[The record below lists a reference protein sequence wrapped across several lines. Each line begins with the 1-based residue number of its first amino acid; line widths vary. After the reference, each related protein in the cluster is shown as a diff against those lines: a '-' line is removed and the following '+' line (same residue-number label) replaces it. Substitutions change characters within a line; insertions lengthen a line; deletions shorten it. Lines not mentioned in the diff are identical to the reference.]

1 MALAR
6 VRFTLLFLIPTVVV
20 LTHSYSQ
27 IPIEPPLLS
36 DTTTNYLYDTLQR
49 KPLSALRS
57 IGSLDHTIPIYIRDS
72 AINFENYRSAMD
84 LLSLHPGIFVR
95 DFGGLGHIPD
105 IRMNGNSPRQLQ
117 YTNDGIQLNDPW
129 SGQYNIFF
137 YPTENIER
145 IEIVYGTRAFLY
157 GFNSTGGVVNF
168 VSKSRRALRPYSRI
182 RYSESGY
189 GFSII
194 DGMLSQNIS
203 RTLNVTAGI
212 QHSVFGERYTNENF
226 DGWNGRVKVRYD
238 FGNTFSLFMTEIY
251 NKTNLGLPGGI
262 DRSTTPDSLR
272 FDNLQAIVRNSDAYE
287 KVTRHDFQAGVA
299 AFPGTDSTAVSTLT
313 FYYTSNLRE
322 YRDEENREPSNGIF
336 LQQNQRT
343 RWMGLKLMSNF
354 SFGFQR
360 ITFGADIQSRRSL
373 VKPSTREERAGL
385 VSTYGKTEIPIIGS
399 LIFSPYARF
408 DSYQGEHPL
417 SYGGDIHLAP
427 YGGLE
432 FFGGY
437 SRSFRFPSFLE
448 QHGLDT
454 IITSSLINSKP
465 ERHHLLEAGIRWS
478 ISDLLKIHLRSF
490 YRITWNPVMVDR
502 IKSLAGNSTYTYSRH
517 NKRTT
522 EGMTGRVSLQTG
534 VLLLEGLV
542 QYVKERD
549 EQMGETTFPTWNL
562 RGGIY
567 YMDNLFRNHLEIKTG
582 IQATAFSSYR
592 SNEFNEQVIDFLP
605 SDAFYDIGTNS
616 IFDLVILAHI
626 GDAYFHVILD
636 NILNTNLVMNN
647 YYPLHERRLR
657 FGISWEFLD

>member
-6 VRFTLLFLIPTVVV
+6 IRFTLLFLIPFVVV
-20 LTHSYSQ
+20 FTHSYPQ
-27 IPIEPPLLS
+27 IPTESPLLN
-36 DTTTNYLYDTLQR
+36 DTTAYYSLDTLQR
-49 KPLSALRS
+49 KPPPALRL
-57 IGSLDHTIPIYIRDS
+57 IGSLDQSIPIYIRDS
-72 AINFENYRSAMD
+72 TINFVNYRSAID

-105 IRMNGNSPRQLQ
+105 IRMDGNSSRQLQ
-117 YTNDGIQLNDPW
+117 YTNDGFQMNDPW

-145 IEIVYGTRAFLY
+145 IEIVDGTRAFLY
-157 GFNSTGGVVNF
+157 GFNSTGGVINF

-194 DGMLSQNIS
+194 DGMLSQNVS
-203 RTLNVTAGI
+203 RNLNVTAGI

-226 DGWNGRVKVRYD
+226 DGWNGRMKIRYD
-238 FGNTFSLFMTEIY
+238 FGNTFSLFMAEIY

-262 DRSTTPDSLR
+262 DRSATPDSLR
-272 FDNLQAIVRNSDAYE
+272 FDNLQAIVINSDAYE
-287 KVTRHDFQAGVA
+287 KVTRHDFQAGIA
-299 AFPGTDSTAVSTLT
+299 AFPGTDSTAISTLT
-313 FYYTSNLRE
+313 FYLSSNLRE
-322 YRDEENREPSNGIF
+322 YRDEENRDPSNGIF
-336 LQQNQRT
+336 LQQNQRAQ
-343 RWMGLKLMSNF
+343 WMGLKLMSNF

-360 ITFGADIQSRRSL
+360 ITLGADVQSQTSL
-373 VKPSTREERAGL
+373 VTPSTREERAGL
-385 VSTYGKTEIPIIGS
+385 VSTFGKTEIPIIGS

-408 DSYQGEHPL
+408 DSYLGEHPL
-417 SYGGDIHLAP
+417 SYGGDLYIAP
-427 YGGLE
+427 YNGLE

-448 QHGLDT
+448 RHGLDT
-454 IITSSLINSKP
+454 IITSSLIDGKP

-478 ISDLLKIHLRSF
+478 ISDWLVLHLRSF
-490 YRITWNPVMVDR
+490 YRITWNPVAVDR
-502 IKSLAGNSTYTYSRH
+502 MTSFAGNSAYTYGRH

-522 EGMTGRVSLQTG
+522 EGMTGGISLQTG
-534 VLLLEGLV
+534 VLLLEGSV
-542 QYVKERD
+542 QYVNERD
-549 EQMGETTFPTWNL
+549 EQMRETTFPTWNL

-567 YMDNLFRNHLEIKTG
+567 YKDNLFHNHLDIKTG

-592 SNEFNEQVIDFLP
+592 GNEFNEQVIDFLP
-605 SDAFYDIGTNS
+605 SDAFYNIGSNS

-626 GDAYFHVILD
+626 GDAYFHIILD
-636 NILNTNLVMNN
+636 NILNTHLVMNN
-647 YYPLHERRLR
+647 FYPLHDRRLR